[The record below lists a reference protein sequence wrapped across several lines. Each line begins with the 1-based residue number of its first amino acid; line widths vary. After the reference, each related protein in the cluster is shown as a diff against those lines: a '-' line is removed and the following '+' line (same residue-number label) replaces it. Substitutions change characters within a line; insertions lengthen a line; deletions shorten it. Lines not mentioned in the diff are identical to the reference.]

1 MLSTYKIYNIYD
13 SHDEREVKVKLF
25 TTKHVTD
32 RFNER
37 SREKEENKVMS
48 VIEKAL
54 HKIVNDYP
62 FDNGEFIIKS
72 NSLGIKIPMEVE
84 TEGEDL
90 RVNIPTILSAYM
102 KTSHGVPNLTL
113 DIISWQLS
121 VFGNRNRIYRK

>member
-37 SREKEENKVMS
+37 SKEKEENKVMS

-62 FDNGEFIIKS
+62 FDSGEFIIKS

-90 RVNIPTILSAYM
+90 RVSIPTILSAYM
-102 KTSHGVPNLTL
+102 KTSYGVPNLTL
-113 DIISWQLS
+113 EDMKYSMFIEI
-121 VFGNRNRIYRK
+121 NI